1 MTHVSRYKLPKRTEE
16 KLIRNLNLVL
26 SKISKH
32 EEMTSFLG
40 AFLTETEKLMLAK
53 RLAIAVLIEEGLPE
67 SRIAESLH
75 VTRITVAKMRYFLE
89 SRGQGYKIALQKI
102 SREKDLQMFKS
113 LLLEIA
119 SYSVRA
125 AGGRI

>member
-32 EEMTSFLG
+32 EDMTSFLG

-53 RLAIAVLIEEGLPE
+53 RLAIAVLLEEGLPE

-102 SREKDLQMFKS
+102 SSEKDLQMFKS
-113 LLLEIA
+113 LLLQIA